1 MTTITVTWDEWTSL
15 LHRKRDV
22 RQSTLTLE
30 LACPS
35 GSSNTLPICE
45 VLTLCVS
52 GETLWEAKSFLQA
65 RNNMVQ
71 KCRGDTLCSA
81 VLEHPCS
88 MTAVIRR
95 TCKSFITVS
104 HDHQQGYFMGKNV
117 SLILVC
123 IIPMSIGH
131 LSFTPIPPLHPISLP
146 PYQLLMLEV
155 QWFKAVIRNQF

>member
-22 RQSTLTLE
+22 WQSTLTLE
-30 LACPS
+30 LAWPS

-52 GETLWEAKSFLQA
+52 GQTLWEAKSFLQA

-88 MTAVIRR
+88 MTAVIGR
-95 TCKSFITVS
+95 TCKSFIS
-104 HDHQQGYFMGKNV
+104 QPWPPARIFHGEKK
-117 SLILVC
+117 SILNSC
-123 IIPMSIGH
+123 LYHPDEHRSPFLYPHPTIASYQ
-131 LSFTPIPPLHPISLP
+131 FTTLP
-146 PYQLLMLEV
+146 APNAGGAMV
-155 QWFKAVIRNQF
+155 